1 MATYESKKYDI
12 PIQADTI
19 ANQSVSNAEFQTLDG
34 ISTGSTIAAQL
45 NTKLDSAGAFVVQT
59 GMIIPFSAVAG
70 SVPTGYLLCN
80 GAAVSR
86 STYSALFALI
96 STTYGVGDGSSTFNV
111 PNVQSRMIIGKS
123 GSYALGSTGGAT
135 TDSFTPSGSVSVS
148 VNNHTLTLA
157 QIPSHSHGASTSVS
171 GSVTLNKMRNQ
182 STGNPF
188 SGSINRVWGN
198 NAGPTSDNQAGY
210 ANFSGS
216 GSTSISNAGGGGS
229 HNHGASGS
237 FSGNAGTVDV
247 LNPYISLNH
256 IIKT

>member
-96 STTYGVGDGSSTFNV
+96 STTYGAGDGSSTFNV
-111 PNVQSRMIIGKS
+111 PNVQSRFVIGKS

-135 TDSFTPSGSVSVS
+135 STSFTPSGNVAVS
-148 VNNHTLTLA
+148 VNNHTLTLS
-157 QIPSHSHGASTSVS
+157 QIPSHNHSASTSVS
-171 GSVTLNKMRNQ
+171 GTVTLLKLMNQ
-182 STGNPF
+182 SVGSPD
-188 SGSINRVWGN
+188 SGTIRRTWGQ
-198 NAGPTSDNQAGY
+198 NAGPTSSSNAY
-210 ANFSGS
+210 AQFSGS
-216 GSTSISNAGGGGS
+216 GSTSIGNAGGGGS

-237 FSGNAGTVDV
+237 FSGSSGSVNI
-247 LNPYISLNH
+247 LNSYISLNY

>member
-135 TDSFTPSGSVSVS
+135 TDSFTPSGSVSVT
-148 VNNHTLTLA
+148 VNNHTLTLS
-157 QIPSHSHGASTSVS
+157 QIPSHSHFVSSSGNGFPNQVQTNGALTLTSKSNGGAGNNDYILFGVS
-171 GSVTLNKMRNQ
+171 GQANQ
-182 STGNPF
+182 SP
-188 SGSINRVWGN
+188 SQSV
-198 NAGPTSDNQAGY
+198 
-210 ANFSGS
+210 
-216 GSTSISNAGGGGS
+216 GGGAGHQHS
-229 HNHGASGS
+229 ASGS
-237 FSGNAGTVDV
+237 FSGNAGTIDV
-247 LNPYISLNH
+247 LNPYLSVNF

>member
-96 STTYGVGDGSSTFNV
+96 STTYGAGDGSSTFNV
-111 PNVQSRMIIGKS
+111 PNVQSRFVIGKS

-135 TDSFTPSGSVSVS
+135 STSFTPSGNVAVS
-148 VNNHTLTLA
+148 VNNHTLTLS
-157 QIPSHSHGASTSVS
+157 QIPSHNHSASTSVS
-171 GSVTLNKMRNQ
+171 GTVTLLNLKNQ
-182 STGNPF
+182 SSGSPF
-188 SGSINRVWGN
+188 SGSIQRSYGQ
-198 NAGPTSDNQAGY
+198 NAGPTQSSNAY
-210 ANFSGS
+210 AQFSGS
-216 GSTSISNAGGGGS
+216 GSTSIGNAGGGGS

-237 FSGNAGTVDV
+237 FSGSSGSVNI
-247 LNPYISLNH
+247 LNSYISLNY

>member
-59 GMIIPFSAVAG
+59 GMIIPFSAASG
-70 SVPTGYLLCN
+70 SVPTGYLLCD
-80 GAAVSR
+80 GTAVSR

-96 STTYGVGDGSSTFNV
+96 STTYGAGDGSSTFNV
-111 PNVQSRMIIGKS
+111 PNVQSRFVIGKS

-135 TDSFTPSGSVSVS
+135 STSFTPSGNVAVS
-148 VNNHTLTLA
+148 VNNHTLTLS
-157 QIPSHSHGASTSVS
+157 QIPSHNHSASTSVS
-171 GSVTLNKMRNQ
+171 GTVTVNNLRNQ
-182 STGNPF
+182 FFGSPF
-188 SGSINRVWGN
+188 SGSITRAWGQ
-198 NAGPTSDNQAGY
+198 NAGPVSSSSAY
-210 ANFSGS
+210 ASFSGS
-216 GSTSISNAGGGGS
+216 GSTSIGNAGGGGS

-237 FSGNAGTVDV
+237 FSGSSGSVNI
-247 LNPYISLNH
+247 LNSYISLNY